1 VTIPVGMI
9 VVAIEY
15 NVVVV
20 ATAAAGGNKKVSKV
34 SKDMGKLKPTEN

>member
-20 ATAAAGGNKKVSKV
+20 ATAAAGNKKVSKV